1 MGHGVK
7 MPTPSVPYRIL
18 FDPLPTFSGSGG
30 TLSASATF
38 EVLWT
43 DREAFINQALGLTTG
58 SSGWP
63 VPEVPWDCPF
73 QPNSGLLAAS
83 FTCEPHTVKDSISS
97 TDNTVEGHFLY
108 AHVQIGFERPRYDFQ
123 GGGTPQ
129 NQIDVSNPIL
139 FCEQSIE
146 FTGRTI
152 VREGYKLQYVG
163 APTGTV
169 PVGPAFQIE
178 IQSDIVLNFPFVPY
192 IPWNYLEPY
201 IGKSNNATLFGKPP
215 ETIAFLGASLRQETM
230 SDGTNK
236 TSCVLRM
243 SYNSTGWNKQLATDG
258 NIYDVVI
265 KGTGQKLYPT
275 ANLAAIWS

>member
-1 MGHGVK
+1 MGHGEL
-7 MPTPSVPYRIL
+7 MPEQSVPYRFL

-30 TLSASATF
+30 SLSASATF

-63 VPEVPWDCPF
+63 MPQIPWDCPF
-73 QPNSGLLAAS
+73 QPNSGLLASS
-83 FTCEPHTVKDSISS
+83 FSCVPHTVKDSISAS
-97 TDNTVEGHFLY
+97 DNTVAGHFLY
-108 AHVQIGFERPRYDFQ
+108 AHVQIGFERPKYDYS
-123 GGGTPQ
+123 TPTVQ

-146 FTGRTI
+146 FTGRTL
-152 VREGYKLQYVG
+152 VREGYKLEYVG
-163 APTGTV
+163 APSGVV
-169 PVGPAFQIE
+169 PVGPAFLTE
-178 IQSDIVLNFPFVPY
+178 VQSDIVLNFPFVPY
-192 IPWNYLEPY
+192 IPWNYLEPF
-201 IGKSNNATLFGKPP
+201 IGKTNDRVLFGKDP
-215 ETIAFLGASLRQETM
+215 ETIAFHGASLRQETM

-243 SYNSTGWNKQLATDG
+243 SYNGAGWNTQLGTNG
-258 NIYDVVI
+258 VLYDVVV
-265 KGTGQKLYPT
+265 KGTGEKLYPA

>member
-1 MGHGVK
+1 
-7 MPTPSVPYRIL
+7 MPEPTVSYRIL
-18 FDPLPTFSGSGG
+18 FDPLPSFSGSGG
-30 TLSASATF
+30 SLNASATF

-63 VPEVPWDCPF
+63 VPQIPWDCPF
-73 QPNSGLLAAS
+73 QPNSGLLASS
-83 FTCEPHTVKDSISS
+83 FSCVPHTVQDGISAS
-97 TDNTVEGHFLY
+97 DNTVAGHFLY
-108 AHVQIGFERPRYDFQ
+108 AHVQIGFERPRYDFD
-123 GGGTPQ
+123 TPTAQ
-129 NQIDVSNPIL
+129 NQIDIANPIL

-146 FTGRTI
+146 YSGRTL
-152 VREGYKLQYVG
+152 VRDGYKLEYSG
-163 APTGTV
+163 APSGTV
-169 PVGPAFQIE
+169 PVGPVFQIE
-178 IQSDIVLNFPFVPY
+178 VQSDIVLNFPFVPY

-201 IGKSNNATLFGKPP
+201 IGKSNNATLFGKPA

-236 TSCVLRM
+236 TSCALRM

-258 NIYDVVI
+258 ELYTVLV
-265 KGTGQKLYPT
+265 KGTGEKLYPP